1 MRSRRLSAG
10 LVSAL
15 LGVLCLAPA
24 ARADTTFG
32 ANPAEGINTT
42 LSCSTGAPYIA
53 FETLFPPP
61 ASVGA
66 QSCMWTWNNPSV
78 GTDIVPFPVTGGS
91 GTITSV
97 TVPAMPNP
105 GPMAVVILTA
115 ALNATTNP
123 STPNSICCQVKQVG
137 PTFTVPANRVTT
149 VAQSLHVS
157 ATEEANLNE
166 PGDTSFAD
174 LVGLAVLSPSASL
187 PIRYTG
193 NVGNVS
199 ITNFDGAYAYYPA
212 PGGPNGEYAEP
223 YDPAGFRLLARF
235 TLAPEGGAKG
245 LRLIRRPLRV
255 GGDGRTLALGR
266 AANPPTARTVQ
277 TLTAPAAGR
286 AAASANKKK
295 RKVVYGRGKTTIAAG
310 KTAKLKLK
318 LTSRA
323 RKQLKKRHRLKLT
336 LTVLAFNAAGEKQK
350 VTRRVTVKPA
360 KRK

>member
-1 MRSRRLSAG
+1 
-10 LVSAL
+10 
-15 LGVLCLAPA
+15 
-24 ARADTTFG
+24 
-32 ANPAEGINTT
+32 
-42 LSCSTGAPYIA
+42 
-53 FETLFPPP
+53 
-61 ASVGA
+61 
-66 QSCMWTWNNPSV
+66 
-78 GTDIVPFPVTGGS
+78 
-91 GTITSV
+91 
-97 TVPAMPNP
+97 MPNP

-115 ALNATTNP
+115 ALNATSNP

-157 ATEEANLNE
+157 ATEEADLNE

-174 LVGLAVLSPSASL
+174 LVGVAVLSPSASL

-212 PGGPNGEYAEP
+212 PGGPQRRVRGTLRPGRVRAAGPLHAGARGRWGGGGGE
-223 YDPAGFRLLARF
+223 
-235 TLAPEGGAKG
+235 GAG
-245 LRLIRRPLRV
+245 LRLIGEPLRV

-318 LTSRA
+318 LNSRG
-323 RKQLKKRHRLKLT
+323 R
-336 LTVLAFNAAGEKQK
+336 AAEEEAQAEG
-350 VTRRVTVKPA
+350 PA
-360 KRK
+360 DGPRGQRSR